1 MEQKDEN
8 YNVGQKLNI
17 MAPMADIISEML
29 EEKGYVEP
37 GQKFNIHNLAIQ
49 HLSIFVNKQK
59 DPISKPTIVLAIIN
73 SLFSGLKGK
82 GYLIKESDHAYAY
95 SYISKML
102 LMIDEVIEKDYEKE
116 ERIAFFKNL
125 EEFLNY
131 GLFE

>member
-1 MEQKDEN
+1 MEQKDN
-8 YNVGQKLNI
+8 YIVGQQLNI
-17 MAPMADIISEML
+17 MVPIADIITEML
-29 EEKGYVEP
+29 EKKDYVET
-37 GQKFNIHNLAIQ
+37 GQKFNIHNLVIQ

-59 DPISKPTIVLAIIN
+59 NPISKPTIVLAIIN

-82 GYLIKESDHAYAY
+82 GYLIKESDYAYAY

-125 EEFLNY
+125 EAFLNY